1 MKFPSLEDYEYF
13 IQRFSDNISM
23 RHPTTCFY
31 IYGSFIREDFVPG
44 RSDID
49 GGLILNSNFIL
60 PKQEVISLAKI
71 LNESLSETELVAGLS
86 PLDEGISASFNL
98 MDRAT
103 NRDGRFLAYDDTYA
117 DFLKIK
123 AEIHAGPDFVREMC
137 GLNYSRDSLRSAAF
151 NLRKVRNGLLTH
163 FLDRGRNQEKA
174 ERNILSSTTLLF
186 STPKKIL
193 ETIGK
198 ELVFENGAFFQAFME
213 IFPEYNSR
221 QYEKALS
228 LRRSPQAYFGILND
242 IDGAFDMSIDFVNAT
257 EEMIKLYV
265 KRFSCITQREVR
277 TLSE

>member
-60 PKQEVISLAKI
+60 PKQ
-71 LNESLSETELVAGLS
+71 
-86 PLDEGISASFNL
+86 
-98 MDRAT
+98 
-103 NRDGRFLAYDDTYA
+103 DGRFLAYDDTYA

-221 QYEKALS
+221 QYEKAFS
-228 LRRSPQAYFGILND
+228 LRRSPQAYFGILDDMN
-242 IDGAFDMSIDFVNAT
+242 GAFDMSIDFVNAT
-257 EEMIKLYV
+257 EEMIRLYV